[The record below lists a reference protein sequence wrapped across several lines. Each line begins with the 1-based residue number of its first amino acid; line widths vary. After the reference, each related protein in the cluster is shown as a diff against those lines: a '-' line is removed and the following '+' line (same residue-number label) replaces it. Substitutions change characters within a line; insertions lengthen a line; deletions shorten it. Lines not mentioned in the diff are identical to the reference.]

1 LTDAPAQALV
11 LMIRLNSIVGS
22 PGLPRRLVFFWR
34 QEAMQGQVI
43 NYGFASELMKCR
55 SQARQWK
62 KGLQDGFDL
71 QQE

>member
-1 LTDAPAQALV
+1 
-11 LMIRLNSIVGS
+11 
-22 PGLPRRLVFFWR
+22 
-34 QEAMQGQVI
+34 MQGQVI